1 MSVRAIR
8 GAITVDC
15 NTKEEIILYTKLLLK
30 KMIEEN
36 EIIPE
41 DMISLFFT
49 ATKDIDAVFP
59 AVAAREIGL
68 TNVPLMCANEME
80 VQGSLEKCIRIMIH
94 VNSNKALD
102 EISHVYLREAKKLR
116 PDLVEE

>member
-8 GAITVDC
+8 GAITVDY
-15 NTKEEIILYTKLLLK
+15 NKREEIILYTKQLLK

-36 EIIPE
+36 EISPE
-41 DMISLFFT
+41 DLISIFFT
-49 ATKDIDAVFP
+49 TTKDIDAVFP
-59 AVAAREIGL
+59 AVAAREVGL
-68 TNVPLMCANEME
+68 TNIPLMCANEME

-94 VNSNKALD
+94 VNSSKKHN

-116 PDLVEE
+116 PDLVK